1 MSGLEEKLGPGHQ
14 QIVLGLLIFAAG
26 ALWGIMLASGE
37 EIDLKDLFISAV
49 IMLSGAM
56 ITMLGISFGTDNED
70 DRTNDLQ
77 DAITELT
84 GMLNTLQAKV
94 TGGSESE
101 DELSHV
107 VQLGIFGLNIV
118 EERLWT
124 WWTTCC
130 RFN

>member
-1 MSGLEEKLGPGHQ
+1 
-14 QIVLGLLIFAAG
+14 
-26 ALWGIMLASGE
+26 
-37 EIDLKDLFISAV
+37 
-49 IMLSGAM
+49 MLSGAM

-101 DELSHV
+101 DE
-107 VQLGIFGLNIV
+107 
-118 EERLWT
+118 
-124 WWTTCC
+124 
-130 RFN
+130 